1 MTKPILLMAVA
12 VLAGYFAV
20 ILAYLIVTFLI
31 TSLMPTFVMQKGRF
45 TSSYTTLHALLWAVC
60 GFAGGYV
67 ATVLAPVEKSYQ
79 PFLPAGIL
87 LLTVSYIVFTNTGQM
102 NRSKVSQTLL
112 AALGIAG
119 GTALCLA
126 L

>member
-1 MTKPILLMAVA
+1 MTKPILFMAVA

-20 ILAYLIVTFLI
+20 ILAYLVVTFVI
-31 TSLMPTFVMQKGRF
+31 TSVMPTFVMQKGRF
-45 TSSYTTLHALLWAVC
+45 TSAYTTLHALLWAVC

-67 ATVLAPVEKSYQ
+67 ATVMAPVNKSYQ
-79 PFLPAGIL
+79 TFLPAGIL

-102 NRSKVSQTLL
+102 NRSKVGQTLL